1 MSNALTKDQ
10 QHSRRTG
17 RIAIAV
23 LVLLVLIGAAVAATV
38 FLTQP
43 KDDGTRI
50 DPAAADY
57 SIPGY
62 ANPDGEDRSRIRIP
76 TYSEWAMQAG
86 TDIVEVPL
94 INTEG
99 NPCYMRFTVKLKD
112 SDEVLYQSELVPPGQ
127 AIPSMRLNR
136 ALDAGTY
143 PVVVTIGTYSLD
155 DPSQPLNGAE
165 LGTRIVAS

>member
-1 MSNALTKDQ
+1 MSNALTNDQ

-17 RIAIAV
+17 RIAVAV

-43 KDDGTRI
+43 QDDGTRI

-57 SIPGY
+57 SISGYENPG
-62 ANPDGEDRSRIRIP
+62 GEQGRIRIP
-76 TYSEWAMQAG
+76 TYSEWDMPAG
-86 TDIVEVPL
+86 TDTVDVPL

-112 SDEVLYQSELVPPGQ
+112 GGEVLYQSELVPPGQ

-165 LGTRIVAS
+165 LGTKIVAS

>member
-1 MSNALTKDQ
+1 MNNALTNDQ

-17 RIAIAV
+17 RIVVAV

-43 KDDGTRI
+43 QDDGTRI

-62 ANPDGEDRSRIRIP
+62 ENPGGEQGRIRIP
-76 TYSEWAMQAG
+76 TYSEWDMPAG
-86 TDIVEVPL
+86 TDTVDVPL

-112 SDEVLYQSELVPPGQ
+112 GGEVLYQSELVPPGQ

-165 LGTRIVAS
+165 LGTKIVAS

>member
-1 MSNALTKDQ
+1 MSNALTNDQ
-10 QHSRRTG
+10 QHSRRTR

-38 FLTQP
+38 FLMQP
-43 KDDGTRI
+43 KNDGVRI
-50 DPAAADY
+50 DPAAAEY

-62 ANPDGEDRSRIRIP
+62 ENPSGEQGRIRIP
-76 TYSEWAMQAG
+76 TYSEWDMPAG
-86 TDIVEVPL
+86 TDTVDVPL

-112 SDEVLYQSELVPPGQ
+112 GGEVLYQSELVPPGQ

-136 ALDAGTY
+136 TLDAGTY

-165 LGTRIVAS
+165 LGTKIVAS